1 MAAPLYRYMYVYTR
15 TCTSAGVAGDG
26 VEAKFDSLIASLELF
41 ARGLIVWM
49 YLDG

>member
-1 MAAPLYRYMYVYTR
+1 MHTR

-26 VEAKFDSLIASLELF
+26 VEAKFDSLIASLEPF